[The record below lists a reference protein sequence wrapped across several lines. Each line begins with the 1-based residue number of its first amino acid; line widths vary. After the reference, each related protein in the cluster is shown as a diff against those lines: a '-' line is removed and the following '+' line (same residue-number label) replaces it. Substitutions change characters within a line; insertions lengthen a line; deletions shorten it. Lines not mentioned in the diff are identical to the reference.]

1 MQHLSGTLF
10 AMPGTQLK
18 AMTDVMRLAKRHHEC
33 FTAAQ
38 ARDAG
43 VSPRFLTALTHAG
56 VVSRLFQG
64 VYAVGGVPSV
74 DQRMMAACLATGGRV
89 SHWSAAHLWGFD
101 VSAPSPVHV
110 LLARRGGSRRDHGL
124 VIHRTLA
131 HVVGA
136 THRGIPVTIPARTLV
151 DVASLAVN
159 HADEEAVVCLVGFFV
174 SKRLLQLS
182 RLEQALDRQAG
193 GLPGTLHL
201 RSLIAEMAG
210 PTESVAELELV
221 RLLEAAGLPRPKL
234 QFEARTARGELI
246 GRLDAAY
253 PELRIAME
261 VDGYRFHADYDSFVA
276 DHERHNRLVADGW
289 TVLRMTLASIR
300 SSPRKVVAD
309 VRAAL
314 DRVRAA

>member
-1 MQHLSGTLF
+1 
-10 AMPGTQLK
+10 
-18 AMTDVMRLAKRHHEC
+18 
-33 FTAAQ
+33 
-38 ARDAG
+38 
-43 VSPRFLTALTHAG
+43 
-56 VVSRLFQG
+56 
-64 VYAVGGVPSV
+64 
-74 DQRMMAACLATGGRV
+74 
-89 SHWSAAHLWGFD
+89 
-101 VSAPSPVHV
+101 
-110 LLARRGGSRRDHGL
+110 
-124 VIHRTLA
+124 
-131 HVVGA
+131 
-136 THRGIPVTIPARTLV
+136 LV

-159 HADEEAVVCLVGFFV
+159 HADEEAVVCLVCFFV

-193 GLPGTLHL
+193 GLPGTLRL

-210 PTESVAELELV
+210 PTESVAEFELELV

-234 QFEARTARGELI
+234 QFEVRTARGELI

-261 VDGYRFHADYDSFVA
+261 LDGYRFHADYDSFVA
-276 DHERHNRLVADGW
+276 DRERHNRLVADGW

-300 SSPRKVVAD
+300 SSPREVVAD